1 MKIYITR
8 HGETEWNKLGKMQGW
23 KDSNL
28 TIKGIEDAKKLGKSL
43 AHIEFDKI
51 YCSPLRR
58 AIDTANYIK
67 GDKNTEIIIT
77 ESLKEMGF
85 GSWEGMEYSKISES
99 YPTQHFNFWNKPH
112 LYKPIDGESFDV
124 LFDRVQKVL
133 NDIINCNN
141 YGDNILIVT
150 HAVVIK
156 AIYAIIKN
164 YSLENFWNPPFIH
177 GTCLTILE
185 IKDNEIQIVLEAD
198 ISHLEKLDIIG

>member
-85 GSWEGMEYSKISES
+85 GSWEGMEYVI
-99 YPTQHFNFWNKPH
+99 F
-112 LYKPIDGESFDV
+112 V
-124 LFDRVQKVL
+124 L
-133 NDIINCNN
+133 
-141 YGDNILIVT
+141 
-150 HAVVIK
+150 
-156 AIYAIIKN
+156 
-164 YSLENFWNPPFIH
+164 
-177 GTCLTILE
+177 
-185 IKDNEIQIVLEAD
+185 
-198 ISHLEKLDIIG
+198 

>member
-67 GDKNTEIIIT
+67 GDRNTEIIIT

-85 GSWEGMEYSKISES
+85 GLWEGMEYSKISES

-112 LYKPIDGESFDV
+112 LYEPIDGESFDV

-133 NDIINCNN
+133 NNIINYSN

-156 AIYAIIKN
+156 AIYAIIRN
-164 YSLENFWNPPFIH
+164 HSLENFWSPPFIH

-185 IKDNEIQIVLEAD
+185 IKDNEIQISLEAD
-198 ISHLEKLDIIG
+198 ISHLE